1 MKKYSTLLAVLM
13 LTLNSCQ
20 QSKTAFDPK
29 AEEAAIRAVLE
40 AEQIAWN
47 NGDIEQFMEGY
58 WKSDSLQFMS
68 NRGINKG
75 WQETF
80 DGYKRGY
87 PDRAAMGTLRFE
99 IIKIKPLNEDHF
111 VVSGKYFVTRISGN
125 LEGGFTLI
133 FKKIDGKWVAIYD
146 HTS

>member
-1 MKKYSTLLAVLM
+1 MRLFFVFVVSLI
-13 LTLNSCQ
+13 LTSCQ
-20 QSKTAFDPK
+20 QQKPAFDVK
-29 AEEAAIRAVLE
+29 KEEAAIRAVLE

-47 NGDIEQFMEGY
+47 NGDIEAFMKGY

-80 DGYKRGY
+80 EGYKRGY

-99 IIKIKPLNEDHF
+99 IIKVTPLNEDHF

-125 LEGGFTLI
+125 LEGAFTLI
-133 FKKIDGKWVAIYD
+133 FRKIDGEWVAVYD

>member
-1 MKKYSTLLAVLM
+1 MRTTLLFTSL
-13 LTLNSCQ
+13 LILGGSCQ
-20 QSKTAFDPK
+20 SQKNKFDQK
-29 AEEAAIRAVLE
+29 AEETAIRAVLD

-47 NGDIEQFMEGY
+47 NGDIEKFMEGY

-80 DGYKRGY
+80 DAYKLGY

-99 IIKIKPLNEDHF
+99 IIKITPLDENHF
-111 VVSGKYFVTRISGN
+111 VVSGKYFVTRLSGN
-125 LEGGFTLI
+125 LEGSFTLI

-146 HTS
+146 HTA